1 MRNYTFLYI
10 QLTKKQ
16 NLAKKPNY
24 LLLFKDYCLL
34 FAFCL
39 IWNIHHSK
47 DSPHCAVENGSRRHS
62 HAGDF

>member
-16 NLAKKPNY
+16 NLAKNPRY

-34 FAFCL
+34 FRLFRIAQAE
-39 IWNIHHSK
+39 S
-47 DSPHCAVENGSRRHS
+47 
-62 HAGDF
+62 